1 MSKVNKLQL
10 VDGNKLTAVLE
21 LIKQDLESKK
31 ILERIKEPEGFILEE
46 KKLAMEKK
54 NGRQGENIVEFIKN
68 KNSIKRKTEEKD
80 KEEKEK
86 NRNLNQSMQDR
97 YSENFNKFLEKRN
110 YQIRNG
116 RIRIGTTWVNKDD
129 LLYDISHMAEKP
141 SSFNLQKTTHEKIFR
156 DLKKKGMAAS
166 LIRNRKLRDL
176 FKEARP
182 VSALSP
188 PTSARSSSDSE
199 YGHSTNCLKNVHHY
213 LHTYLHQIGECQQ
226 ERFEEEKN
234 KQ

>member
-54 NGRQGENIVEFIKN
+54 NDRQGENIVEFIKN

-97 YSENFNKFLEKRN
+97 YSENFNKFLEKRR
-110 YQIRNG
+110 YQIRND
-116 RIRIGTTWVNKDD
+116 RIKIGSTWVNKDD

-141 SSFNLQKTTHEKIFR
+141 SSFNLQKSTHERIFR
-156 DLKKKGMAAS
+156 DFKKKGMPAS
-166 LIRNRKLRDL
+166 LIRNRKLREL
-176 FKEARP
+176 FKETTTP
-182 VSALSP
+182 TQLFSP
-188 PTSARSSSDSE
+188 PQTSDSGSE
-199 YGHSTNCLKNVHHY
+199 SDILSKTDKLLEKLNSPEWGMSTRAVRRGK
-213 LHTYLHQIGECQQ
+213 
-226 ERFEEEKN
+226 K
-234 KQ
+234 KK